1 MALIFEDSE
10 KVTKKQIYI
19 PQNAKKIFKAMG
31 KIYKPYIDKNLDG
44 SKIMKSLSSET
55 QYNKKGDTSNKNGQ
69 NKHDSVSVEDAKV
82 RLHRQEKLNPN
93 SVEYQLYGGQ
103 LAHDILKKGIEGARG
118 VKTVD
123 AVKPPKPTVSKPNV
137 SKDLKKDR
145 SKMKL
150 SNPKIKLES
159 RKINESSYEES
170 TFYKYLEEYD
180 EGYVLNKFA
189 ENPHGKQDWGVL
201 INPSMYEK
209 ALQEFT
215 RYGHFQRFPTK
226 YIYQWIGI
234 IMRNTA
240 ILIANTNLAGHS
252 NSFSYDTFLDFIET
266 YYNDRNV
273 FLDDNNDV
281 WLEISGKEILLF
293 MSKNKVKFPIN
304 EENGIHKNGQY
315 DLFMN
320 QDQVDAYDKK
330 KEELDAIETERKKNA
345 LLKKRIQTAINNINQ
360 NNRRYR
366 IEKKDDNYYL
376 VGEIFDVLDD
386 IGLYEWMVMP
396 DGSDAWSDYG
406 LEPLME
412 IINEYNSDLSPE
424 KVIVIVN
431 KALDVYHQR
440 GDMASIFVEGG
451 TKALSKISECKGNKE
466 RKIYIREN
474 QLLKLNA
481 VTERTDLPRKTRNE
495 GKKRANK

>member
-19 PQNAKKIFKAMG
+19 PQNAKKVFKAMG

-44 SKIMKSLSSET
+44 SKIMKSLSSDT

-69 NKHDSVSVEDAKV
+69 KKHDSVSVEDAKV

-93 SVEYQLYGGQ
+93 SVEYQLYGGK
-103 LAHDILKKGIEGARG
+103 LAHDILKKGIERARG

-137 SKDLKKDR
+137 SKDLKKGR
-145 SKMKL
+145 NKMKL

-170 TFYKYLEEYD
+170 PFYEYLEEYN
-180 EGYVLNKFA
+180 ESYVLNRFA
-189 ENPHGKQDWGVL
+189 ETPHGKQDWGVL

-226 YIYQWIGI
+226 YIYQWMGI
-234 IMRNTA
+234 IMKNTA
-240 ILIANTNLAGHS
+240 ILIANTNLAGHAS
-252 NSFSYDTFLDFIET
+252 GFNYEAVFDFIES
-266 YYNDRNV
+266 YYGDRDA
-273 FLDDNNDV
+273 FLDGDEKIWV
-281 WLEISGKEILLF
+281 EISENEI
-293 MSKNKVKFPIN
+293 MSFISDDEVKFPIK
-304 EENGIHKNGQY
+304 EENGIHKDGQ
-315 DLFMN
+315 
-320 QDQVDAYDKK
+320 
-330 KEELDAIETERKKNA
+330 
-345 LLKKRIQTAINNINQ
+345 IQTAINDINQ
-360 NNRRYR
+360 DNYQYR
-366 IEKKDDNYYL
+366 IESKDGRYYL
-376 VGEIFDVLDD
+376 VSSMFDFLND
-386 IGLYEWMVMP
+386 IGLYDWMVMP
-396 DGSDAWSDYG
+396 DGSEAWSDFG

-451 TKALSKISECKGNKE
+451 TEALSQISECKENKA

-474 QLLKLNA
+474 QLLKLNG
-481 VTERTDLPRKTRNE
+481 VD
-495 GKKRANK
+495 

>member
-31 KIYKPYIDKNLDG
+31 KIYKPYVDKNLDG

-69 NKHDSVSVEDAKV
+69 KKHDSVSVEDAKV

-137 SKDLKKDR
+137 SKDLKKER
-145 SKMKL
+145 NKMKV

-159 RKINESSYEES
+159 KKINESYYEES
-170 TFYKYLEEYD
+170 PFYKYLEEYD
-180 EGYVLNKFA
+180 EGYVLNKFS
-189 ENPHGKQDWGVL
+189 ENQHGKQDWGVL
-201 INPSMYEK
+201 INPSMYE
-209 ALQEFT
+209 
-215 RYGHFQRFPTK
+215 
-226 YIYQWIGI
+226 
-234 IMRNTA
+234 
-240 ILIANTNLAGHS
+240 
-252 NSFSYDTFLDFIET
+252 
-266 YYNDRNV
+266 
-273 FLDDNNDV
+273 
-281 WLEISGKEILLF
+281 
-293 MSKNKVKFPIN
+293 
-304 EENGIHKNGQY
+304 
-315 DLFMN
+315 
-320 QDQVDAYDKK
+320 
-330 KEELDAIETERKKNA
+330 
-345 LLKKRIQTAINNINQ
+345 
-360 NNRRYR
+360 
-366 IEKKDDNYYL
+366 
-376 VGEIFDVLDD
+376 
-386 IGLYEWMVMP
+386 
-396 DGSDAWSDYG
+396 
-406 LEPLME
+406 
-412 IINEYNSDLSPE
+412 
-424 KVIVIVN
+424 

-451 TKALSKISECKGNKE
+451 TKALNKISECKENKA

-481 VTERTDLPRKTRNE
+481 VNKRTNLPRKTRNE

>member
-19 PQNAKKIFKAMG
+19 PQNAKKVFKAMG

-44 SKIMKSLSSET
+44 SKIMKSLSSDT
-55 QYNKKGDTSNKNGQ
+55 QYNKKGDTSKKNGKK
-69 NKHDSVSVEDAKV
+69 KHDSVSVEDAKV

-123 AVKPPKPTVSKPNV
+123 AVKPPKPTISKPNV

-170 TFYKYLEEYD
+170 PFYEYLEEYD
-180 EGYVLNKFA
+180 ESYVLNRFA

-215 RYGHFQRFPTK
+215 RYGYFQRFPTK
-226 YIYQWIGI
+226 YVYQWMGI
-234 IMRNTA
+234 IMKNTA
-240 ILIANTNLAGHS
+240 ILIANTSLAGHA
-252 NSFSYDTFLDFIET
+252 NGFNYETVFDFIET
-266 YYNDRNV
+266 YYDDRDAFLEENDKIWV
-273 FLDDNNDV
+273 
-281 WLEISGKEILLF
+281 EISEKEILSF
-293 MSKNKVKFPIN
+293 ISNDEVKFPIN
-304 EENGIHKNGQY
+304 EENGIHKDGQY

-320 QDQVDAYDKK
+320 QAQVDAYDKK
-330 KEELDAIETERKKNA
+330 KEELKSARLKAKRDASYKK
-345 LLKKRIQTAINNINQ
+345 KVQTAINNINQ
-360 NNRRYR
+360 DNHTYN
-366 IEKKDDNYYL
+366 IESKNGKYYI
-376 VGEIFDVLDD
+376 VSDMFDFLND

-412 IINEYNSDLSPE
+412 IIKEYNSDLSPE
-424 KVIVIVN
+424 EVIVIVN

-440 GDMASIFVEGG
+440 CDMASIFVEGG
-451 TKALSKISECKGNKE
+451 TRALSKISECKENKA

-474 QLLKLNA
+474 QLLRLNGI
-481 VTERTDLPRKTRNE
+481 N
-495 GKKRANK
+495 

>member
-19 PQNAKKIFKAMG
+19 PQNAKKVFKAMG

-44 SKIMKSLSSET
+44 SKIMKSLSSDT
-55 QYNKKGDTSNKNGQ
+55 QYNKKGDTSKKNGKK
-69 NKHDSVSVEDAKV
+69 KHDSVSVEDAKV

-123 AVKPPKPTVSKPNV
+123 AVKPPKPTISKPNV

-170 TFYKYLEEYD
+170 PFYEYLEEYD
-180 EGYVLNKFA
+180 ESYVLNRFA

-215 RYGHFQRFPTK
+215 RYGYFQRFPTK
-226 YIYQWIGI
+226 YVYQWMGI
-234 IMRNTA
+234 IMKNTA
-240 ILIANTNLAGHS
+240 ILIANTSLAGHA
-252 NSFSYDTFLDFIET
+252 NGFNYETVFDFIET
-266 YYNDRNV
+266 YYDDRDAFLEENDKIWV
-273 FLDDNNDV
+273 
-281 WLEISGKEILLF
+281 EISEKEILSF
-293 MSKNKVKFPIN
+293 ISNDEVKFPIN
-304 EENGIHKNGQY
+304 EENGIHKDGQY

-320 QDQVDAYDKK
+320 QAQVDAYDKK
-330 KEELDAIETERKKNA
+330 KEELKSARLKAKRDASYKK
-345 LLKKRIQTAINNINQ
+345 KVQTAINNINQ
-360 NNRRYR
+360 DNHTYN
-366 IEKKDDNYYL
+366 IESKNGKYYI
-376 VGEIFDVLDD
+376 VSDMFDFLND

-412 IINEYNSDLSPE
+412 IIKEYNSDLSPE
-424 KVIVIVN
+424 EVIVIVN

-451 TKALSKISECKGNKE
+451 TRALSKISECKENKA

-474 QLLKLNA
+474 QLLRLNGI
-481 VTERTDLPRKTRNE
+481 N
-495 GKKRANK
+495 

>member
-31 KIYKPYIDKNLDG
+31 KIYKPYVDKNLDG

-55 QYNKKGDTSNKNGQ
+55 QYNKKGDTSNKNGKK
-69 NKHDSVSVEDAKV
+69 KHDSVSVEDAKV

-123 AVKPPKPTVSKPNV
+123 AVKPPKPTVSKTNV
-137 SKDLKKDR
+137 SKDLKKER
-145 SKMKL
+145 NKMKV

-159 RKINESSYEES
+159 KKINESSYEES
-170 TFYKYLEEYD
+170 PFYKYLEEYD
-180 EGYVLNKFA
+180 ESYVLNKFA

-215 RYGHFQRFPTK
+215 QYGCFQRFPTK
-226 YIYQWIGI
+226 YIYQWMGI

-293 MSKNKVKFPIN
+293 MSKNRVKFPIN
-304 EENGIHKNGQY
+304 EENGIHKDGQY

-320 QDQVDAYDKK
+320 QDQVDSYDKK
-330 KEELDAIETERKKNA
+330 KEELKQARLKTKRTASYNKK
-345 LLKKRIQTAINNINQ
+345 IQTAINDINQ
-360 NNRRYR
+360 DDCQYR
-366 IEKKDDNYYL
+366 IESKDGRYYL
-376 VGEIFDVLDD
+376 VSSMFDFLND
-386 IGLYEWMVMP
+386 IGLYDWMVMP
-396 DGSDAWSDYG
+396 DGSEAWSDFG

-412 IINEYNSDLSPE
+412 IIKEYNSDLSPE

-440 GDMASIFVEGG
+440 GDMSSIFVEGG
-451 TKALSKISECKGNKE
+451 TKALSKISECKENKA

>member
-19 PQNAKKIFKAMG
+19 PQNAKKVFKAMG
-31 KIYKPYIDKNLDG
+31 MIYKPYIDKNLDG
-44 SKIMKSLSSET
+44 SKIMKSLSSDT
-55 QYNKKGDTSNKNGQ
+55 QYNKKGDTSKKNGQ
-69 NKHDSVSVEDAKV
+69 KKHDSISVEDAKV

-137 SKDLKKDR
+137 SKDLKKGR
-145 SKMKL
+145 SKIKL

-170 TFYKYLEEYD
+170 PFYEYLEEYD
-180 EGYVLNKFA
+180 ESYVLNRFA

-215 RYGHFQRFPTK
+215 RYGYFQRFPTK
-226 YIYQWIGI
+226 YIYQWMGI
-234 IMRNTA
+234 IMKNTA
-240 ILIANTNLAGHS
+240 ILIANTSLAGHA
-252 NSFSYDTFLDFIET
+252 NGFNYETVFDFIET
-266 YYNDRNV
+266 YYDDRDA
-273 FLDDNNDV
+273 FLEENEKIWV
-281 WLEISGKEILLF
+281 EISENEI
-293 MSKNKVKFPIN
+293 MSFISDDEVKFPIN
-304 EENGIHKNGQY
+304 EENGIHKDGQY

-320 QDQVDAYDKK
+320 QAQVDAYDKK
-330 KEELDAIETERKKNA
+330 REEHKSARLKAKRDASYKK
-345 LLKKRIQTAINNINQ
+345 KIQTAINNINQ
-360 NNRRYR
+360 DNHTYN
-366 IEKKDDNYYL
+366 IESKDGKYYI
-376 VGEIFDVLDD
+376 VSDMFDFLND
-386 IGLYEWMVMP
+386 IGLYDWMVMP
-396 DGSDAWSDYG
+396 DGSDAWSDFG

-412 IINEYNSDLSPE
+412 IIKEYNSDLSPE

-451 TKALSKISECKGNKE
+451 TKALSKISECKENKA

-474 QLLKLNA
+474 QLLRLNGI
-481 VTERTDLPRKTRNE
+481 N
-495 GKKRANK
+495 

>member
-19 PQNAKKIFKAMG
+19 PQNAKKVFKAMG

-44 SKIMKSLSSET
+44 SKIMKSLSSDT
-55 QYNKKGDTSNKNGQ
+55 QYNKKGDTSKKNGKK
-69 NKHDSVSVEDAKV
+69 KHDSVSVEDAKV

-123 AVKPPKPTVSKPNV
+123 AVKPPKPTISKPNV

-170 TFYKYLEEYD
+170 PFYEYLEEYD
-180 EGYVLNKFA
+180 ESYVLNRFA

-215 RYGHFQRFPTK
+215 RYGYFQRFPTK
-226 YIYQWIGI
+226 YVYQWMGI
-234 IMRNTA
+234 IMKNTA
-240 ILIANTNLAGHS
+240 ILIANTSLAGHA
-252 NSFSYDTFLDFIET
+252 NGFNYETVFDFIET
-266 YYNDRNV
+266 YYDDRDAFLEENDKIWV
-273 FLDDNNDV
+273 
-281 WLEISGKEILLF
+281 EISEKEILSF
-293 MSKNKVKFPIN
+293 ISNDEVKFPIN
-304 EENGIHKNGQY
+304 EENGIHKDGQY

-320 QDQVDAYDKK
+320 QAQVDAYDKK
-330 KEELDAIETERKKNA
+330 KEELKSSRLKAKRDASYKK
-345 LLKKRIQTAINNINQ
+345 KIQTAINNINQ
-360 NNRRYR
+360 DNHTYN
-366 IEKKDDNYYL
+366 IESKDGKYYI
-376 VGEIFDVLDD
+376 VSDMFDFLND
-386 IGLYEWMVMP
+386 IGLYDWMVMP
-396 DGSDAWSDYG
+396 DGSDAWSDFG

-412 IINEYNSDLSPE
+412 IIKEYNSDLSPE
-424 KVIVIVN
+424 EVIVIVN

-451 TKALSKISECKGNKE
+451 TKALSKISECKENKA

-474 QLLKLNA
+474 QLLRLNGI
-481 VTERTDLPRKTRNE
+481 N
-495 GKKRANK
+495 

>member
-19 PQNAKKIFKAMG
+19 PQNAKKVFKAMG

-44 SKIMKSLSSET
+44 SKIMKSLSSDT
-55 QYNKKGDTSNKNGQ
+55 QYNKKGDTSKKNGQ
-69 NKHDSVSVEDAKV
+69 KKHDSVSVEDAKV

-123 AVKPPKPTVSKPNV
+123 AVKPPKPTISKPNV

-170 TFYKYLEEYD
+170 PFYEYLEEYD
-180 EGYVLNKFA
+180 ESYVLNRFA

-215 RYGHFQRFPTK
+215 RYGYFQRFPTK
-226 YIYQWIGI
+226 YVYQWMGI
-234 IMRNTA
+234 IMKNTA
-240 ILIANTNLAGHS
+240 ILIANTSLAGHA
-252 NSFSYDTFLDFIET
+252 NGFNYETVFDFIET
-266 YYNDRNV
+266 YYDDRDAFLEENDKIWV
-273 FLDDNNDV
+273 
-281 WLEISGKEILLF
+281 EISEKEILSF
-293 MSKNKVKFPIN
+293 ISNDEVKFPIN
-304 EENGIHKNGQY
+304 EENGIHKDGQY

-320 QDQVDAYDKK
+320 QAQVDAYDKK
-330 KEELDAIETERKKNA
+330 REELKSSRLKAKRDASYKK
-345 LLKKRIQTAINNINQ
+345 KIQTAINNINQ
-360 NNRRYR
+360 DNHTYN
-366 IEKKDDNYYL
+366 IESKDGKYYI
-376 VGEIFDVLDD
+376 VSDMFDFLND
-386 IGLYEWMVMP
+386 IGLYDWMVMP
-396 DGSDAWSDYG
+396 DGSDAWSDFG

-412 IINEYNSDLSPE
+412 IIKEYNSDLSPE

-451 TKALSKISECKGNKE
+451 TKALSKISECKENKA

-474 QLLKLNA
+474 QLLRLNGI
-481 VTERTDLPRKTRNE
+481 N
-495 GKKRANK
+495 

>member
-19 PQNAKKIFKAMG
+19 PQNAKKVFKAMG

-44 SKIMKSLSSET
+44 SKIMKSLSSDT
-55 QYNKKGDTSNKNGQ
+55 QYNKKGDTSKKNGKK
-69 NKHDSVSVEDAKV
+69 KHDSVSVEDAKV

-123 AVKPPKPTVSKPNV
+123 AVKPPKPTISKPNV

-170 TFYKYLEEYD
+170 PFYEYLEEYD
-180 EGYVLNKFA
+180 ESYVLNRFA

-215 RYGHFQRFPTK
+215 RYGYFQRFPTK
-226 YIYQWIGI
+226 YVYQWMGI
-234 IMRNTA
+234 IMKNTA
-240 ILIANTNLAGHS
+240 ILIANTSLAGHA
-252 NSFSYDTFLDFIET
+252 NGFNYETVFDFIET
-266 YYNDRNV
+266 YYDDRDAFLEENDKIWV
-273 FLDDNNDV
+273 
-281 WLEISGKEILLF
+281 EISEKEILSF
-293 MSKNKVKFPIN
+293 ISNDEVKFPIN
-304 EENGIHKNGQY
+304 EENGIHKDGQY

-320 QDQVDAYDKK
+320 QAQVDAYDKK
-330 KEELDAIETERKKNA
+330 KEELKSARLKAKRDASYKK
-345 LLKKRIQTAINNINQ
+345 KVQTAINNINQ
-360 NNRRYR
+360 DNHTYN
-366 IEKKDDNYYL
+366 IESKNGKYYI
-376 VGEIFDVLDD
+376 VSDMFDFLND

-412 IINEYNSDLSPE
+412 IIKEYNSDLSPE
-424 KVIVIVN
+424 EVIVIVN

-440 GDMASIFVEGG
+440 GDMASIFGEGG
-451 TKALSKISECKGNKE
+451 TRALSKISECKENKA

-474 QLLKLNA
+474 QLLRLNGI
-481 VTERTDLPRKTRNE
+481 N
-495 GKKRANK
+495 

>member
-19 PQNAKKIFKAMG
+19 PQNAKKVFKAMG

-44 SKIMKSLSSET
+44 SKIMKSLSSDT
-55 QYNKKGDTSNKNGQ
+55 QYNKKGDTSKKNGQ
-69 NKHDSVSVEDAKV
+69 KKHDSVSVEDAKV

-137 SKDLKKDR
+137 SKDLKKGR
-145 SKMKL
+145 SKIKL

-159 RKINESSYEES
+159 RKINESSYEEFP
-170 TFYKYLEEYD
+170 FYEYLEEYD
-180 EGYVLNKFA
+180 ESYVLNRFA
-189 ENPHGKQDWGVL
+189 ENPHGKQDWGIL

-215 RYGHFQRFPTK
+215 RYGYFQRFPTK
-226 YIYQWIGI
+226 YIYQWMGI
-234 IMRNTA
+234 IMKNTA
-240 ILIANTNLAGHS
+240 ILIANTSLAGHADGF
-252 NSFSYDTFLDFIET
+252 NYETVFDFVET
-266 YYNDRNV
+266 YYDDRDA
-273 FLDDNNDV
+273 FLEENEKIWV
-281 WLEISGKEILLF
+281 EISENEI
-293 MSKNKVKFPIN
+293 MSFISDDEVKFPIN
-304 EENGIHKNGQY
+304 EENGIHKDGQY

-320 QDQVDAYDKK
+320 QAQVYAYDKK
-330 KEELDAIETERKKNA
+330 RDASYKK
-345 LLKKRIQTAINNINQ
+345 KIQTAINNINQ
-360 NNRRYR
+360 DNHTYN
-366 IEKKDDNYYL
+366 IESKDGKYYI
-376 VGEIFDVLDD
+376 VSDVFDFLND
-386 IGLYEWMVMP
+386 IGLYDWMVMP
-396 DGSDAWSDYG
+396 DGSDAWSDFG

-451 TKALSKISECKGNKE
+451 TKALSKISECKENKA

-474 QLLKLNA
+474 QLLRLNGI
-481 VTERTDLPRKTRNE
+481 N
-495 GKKRANK
+495 

>member
-19 PQNAKKIFKAMG
+19 PQNAKKVFKAMG

-44 SKIMKSLSSET
+44 SKIMKSLSSDT
-55 QYNKKGDTSNKNGQ
+55 QYNKKGDTSKKNGQ
-69 NKHDSVSVEDAKV
+69 KKHDSVSVEDAKV

-123 AVKPPKPTVSKPNV
+123 AVKPPKPTISKPNV

-170 TFYKYLEEYD
+170 PFYEYLEEYD
-180 EGYVLNKFA
+180 ESYVLNRFA

-215 RYGHFQRFPTK
+215 RYGYFQRFPTK
-226 YIYQWIGI
+226 YVYQWMGI
-234 IMRNTA
+234 IMKNTA
-240 ILIANTNLAGHS
+240 ILIANTSLAGHA
-252 NSFSYDTFLDFIET
+252 NGFNYETVFDFIET
-266 YYNDRNV
+266 YYDDRDAFLEENDKIWV
-273 FLDDNNDV
+273 
-281 WLEISGKEILLF
+281 EISEKEILSF
-293 MSKNKVKFPIN
+293 ISNDEVKFPIN
-304 EENGIHKNGQY
+304 EENGIHKDGQY

-320 QDQVDAYDKK
+320 QAQVDAYDKK
-330 KEELDAIETERKKNA
+330 REELKSSRLKAKRDASYKK
-345 LLKKRIQTAINNINQ
+345 KIQTAINNINQ
-360 NNRRYR
+360 DNHTYN
-366 IEKKDDNYYL
+366 IESKDGKYYI
-376 VGEIFDVLDD
+376 VSDMFDFLND
-386 IGLYEWMVMP
+386 IGLYDWMVMP
-396 DGSDAWSDYG
+396 DGSDAWSDFG

-412 IINEYNSDLSPE
+412 IIKEYNSDLSPDE
-424 KVIVIVN
+424 VIVIVN

-451 TKALSKISECKGNKE
+451 TKALSKISECKENKA

-474 QLLKLNA
+474 QLLRLNGI
-481 VTERTDLPRKTRNE
+481 N
-495 GKKRANK
+495 

>member
-19 PQNAKKIFKAMG
+19 PQNAKKVFKAMG
-31 KIYKPYIDKNLDG
+31 MIYKPYIDKNLDG
-44 SKIMKSLSSET
+44 SKIMKSLSSDT
-55 QYNKKGDTSNKNGQ
+55 QYNKKGDTSKKNGQ
-69 NKHDSVSVEDAKV
+69 KKHDSVSVEDAKV

-137 SKDLKKDR
+137 SKDLKKGR
-145 SKMKL
+145 SKIKL

-170 TFYKYLEEYD
+170 PFYEYLEEYD
-180 EGYVLNKFA
+180 ESYVLNRFA

-215 RYGHFQRFPTK
+215 RYGYFQRFPTK
-226 YIYQWIGI
+226 YIYQWMGI
-234 IMRNTA
+234 IMKNTA
-240 ILIANTNLAGHS
+240 ILIANTSLAGHA
-252 NSFSYDTFLDFIET
+252 NGFNYETVFDFIET
-266 YYNDRNV
+266 YYDDRDA
-273 FLDDNNDV
+273 FLEENEKIWV
-281 WLEISGKEILLF
+281 EISENEI
-293 MSKNKVKFPIN
+293 MSFISDDEVKFPIN
-304 EENGIHKNGQY
+304 EGNGIHKDGQY

-320 QDQVDAYDKK
+320 QAQVDAYDKK
-330 KEELDAIETERKKNA
+330 REELKSARLKAKRDASYKK
-345 LLKKRIQTAINNINQ
+345 KIQTAINNINQ
-360 NNRRYR
+360 DNHTYN
-366 IEKKDDNYYL
+366 IESKDGKYYI
-376 VGEIFDVLDD
+376 VSDMFDFLND
-386 IGLYEWMVMP
+386 IGLYDWMVMP
-396 DGSDAWSDYG
+396 DGSDAWSDFG

-412 IINEYNSDLSPE
+412 IIKEYNSDLSPE

-451 TKALSKISECKGNKE
+451 TKALSKISECKGNKA

-474 QLLKLNA
+474 QLLRLNGI
-481 VTERTDLPRKTRNE
+481 N
-495 GKKRANK
+495 

>member
-19 PQNAKKIFKAMG
+19 PQNAKKVFKAMG

-44 SKIMKSLSSET
+44 SKIMKSLSSDT
-55 QYNKKGDTSNKNGQ
+55 QYNKKGDTSNRNGQ
-69 NKHDSVSVEDAKV
+69 KKHDSVSVEDAKV

-93 SVEYQLYGGQ
+93 SVEYQLYGGK
-103 LAHDILKKGIEGARG
+103 LAHDILKKGIERARG

-145 SKMKL
+145 NKMKL

-170 TFYKYLEEYD
+170 PFYEYLEEYN
-180 EGYVLNKFA
+180 ESYVLNRFA

-226 YIYQWIGI
+226 YIYQWMGI
-234 IMRNTA
+234 IMKNTA
-240 ILIANTNLAGHS
+240 ILIANTNLAGHAS
-252 NSFSYDTFLDFIET
+252 GFNYEAVFDFIES
-266 YYNDRNV
+266 YYGDRDA
-273 FLDDNNDV
+273 FLDGDEKIWV
-281 WLEISGKEILLF
+281 EISENEI
-293 MSKNKVKFPIN
+293 MSFISDDEVKFPIK
-304 EENGIHKNGQY
+304 EENGIHKDGQ
-315 DLFMN
+315 
-320 QDQVDAYDKK
+320 
-330 KEELDAIETERKKNA
+330 
-345 LLKKRIQTAINNINQ
+345 IQTAINDINQ
-360 NNRRYR
+360 DNYQYR
-366 IEKKDDNYYL
+366 IESKDGRYYL
-376 VGEIFDVLDD
+376 VSSMFDFLND
-386 IGLYEWMVMP
+386 IGLYDWMVMP
-396 DGSDAWSDYG
+396 DGSDAWSDFG

-451 TKALSKISECKGNKE
+451 TEALSQISECKENKA

-474 QLLKLNA
+474 QLLKLNGI
-481 VTERTDLPRKTRNE
+481 D
-495 GKKRANK
+495 

>member
-19 PQNAKKIFKAMG
+19 PQNAKKVFKAMG

-44 SKIMKSLSSET
+44 SKIMKSLSSDT
-55 QYNKKGDTSNKNGQ
+55 QYNKKGDTSKKNGQ
-69 NKHDSVSVEDAKV
+69 KKHDSVSVEDAKV

-137 SKDLKKDR
+137 SKDLKKGR
-145 SKMKL
+145 SKIKL

-170 TFYKYLEEYD
+170 PFYEYLEEYD
-180 EGYVLNKFA
+180 ESYVLNRFA

-215 RYGHFQRFPTK
+215 RYGYFQRFPTK
-226 YIYQWIGI
+226 YIYQWMGI
-234 IMRNTA
+234 IMKNTA
-240 ILIANTNLAGHS
+240 ILIANTSLAGHA
-252 NSFSYDTFLDFIET
+252 NGFNYETVFDFIET
-266 YYNDRNV
+266 YYDDRDA
-273 FLDDNNDV
+273 FLEENEKIWV
-281 WLEISGKEILLF
+281 EISENEI
-293 MSKNKVKFPIN
+293 MSFISDDEVKFPIN
-304 EENGIHKNGQY
+304 EEDGIHKDGQY

-320 QDQVDAYDKK
+320 QAQVDAYDKK
-330 KEELDAIETERKKNA
+330 REELKSARLKAKRDASYKK
-345 LLKKRIQTAINNINQ
+345 KIQTAINNINQ
-360 NNRRYR
+360 DNHTYN
-366 IEKKDDNYYL
+366 IESKDGKYYI
-376 VGEIFDVLDD
+376 VSDMFDFLND
-386 IGLYEWMVMP
+386 IGLYDWMVMP
-396 DGSDAWSDYG
+396 DGSDAWSDFG

-412 IINEYNSDLSPE
+412 IIKEYNSDLSPE

-451 TKALSKISECKGNKE
+451 TKALSRISECKENKA

-474 QLLKLNA
+474 QLLRLNG
-481 VTERTDLPRKTRNE
+481 VN
-495 GKKRANK
+495 

>member
-19 PQNAKKIFKAMG
+19 PQNAKKVFKAMG
-31 KIYKPYIDKNLDG
+31 MIYKPYIDKNLDG
-44 SKIMKSLSSET
+44 SKIMKSLSSDT
-55 QYNKKGDTSNKNGQ
+55 QYNKKGDTSKKNGQ
-69 NKHDSVSVEDAKV
+69 KKHDSVSVEDAKV

-137 SKDLKKDR
+137 SKDLKKGR
-145 SKMKL
+145 SKIKL

-170 TFYKYLEEYD
+170 PFYEYLEEYD
-180 EGYVLNKFA
+180 ESYVLNRFA

-215 RYGHFQRFPTK
+215 RYGYFQRFPTK
-226 YIYQWIGI
+226 YIYQWMGI
-234 IMRNTA
+234 IMKNTA
-240 ILIANTNLAGHS
+240 ILIANTSLAGHA
-252 NSFSYDTFLDFIET
+252 NGFNYETVFDFIET
-266 YYNDRNV
+266 YYDDRDA
-273 FLDDNNDV
+273 FLEENEKIWV
-281 WLEISGKEILLF
+281 EISENEI
-293 MSKNKVKFPIN
+293 MSFISDDEVKFPIN
-304 EENGIHKNGQY
+304 EENGIHKDGQY

-320 QDQVDAYDKK
+320 QAQVDAYDNKREELKSAKLKAKRDASYKK
-330 KEELDAIETERKKNA
+330 K
-345 LLKKRIQTAINNINQ
+345 IQTAINNINQ
-360 NNRRYR
+360 DNHTYN
-366 IEKKDDNYYL
+366 IESKDGKYYI
-376 VGEIFDVLDD
+376 VSDMFDFLND

-412 IINEYNSDLSPE
+412 IIKEYNSDLSPE
-424 KVIVIVN
+424 EVIVIVN

-451 TKALSKISECKGNKE
+451 TRALSKISECKENKA

-474 QLLKLNA
+474 QLLRLNGI
-481 VTERTDLPRKTRNE
+481 N
-495 GKKRANK
+495 

>member
-19 PQNAKKIFKAMG
+19 PQNAKKVFKAMG
-31 KIYKPYIDKNLDG
+31 MIYKPYIDKNLDG
-44 SKIMKSLSSET
+44 SKIMKSLSSDT
-55 QYNKKGDTSNKNGQ
+55 QYNKKGDTSKKNGQ
-69 NKHDSVSVEDAKV
+69 KKHDSVSVEDAKV

-137 SKDLKKDR
+137 SKDLKKGR
-145 SKMKL
+145 SKIKL

-170 TFYKYLEEYD
+170 PFYEYLEEYD
-180 EGYVLNKFA
+180 ESYVLNRFA

-215 RYGHFQRFPTK
+215 RYGYFQRFPTK
-226 YIYQWIGI
+226 YIYQWMGI
-234 IMRNTA
+234 IMKNTA
-240 ILIANTNLAGHS
+240 ILIANTSLAGHA
-252 NSFSYDTFLDFIET
+252 NGFNYETVFDFIET
-266 YYNDRNV
+266 YYDDRDA
-273 FLDDNNDV
+273 FLEENEKIWV
-281 WLEISGKEILLF
+281 EISENEI
-293 MSKNKVKFPIN
+293 MSFISDDEVKFPIN
-304 EENGIHKNGQY
+304 EENGIHKDGQY

-320 QDQVDAYDKK
+320 QAQVDAYDKK
-330 KEELDAIETERKKNA
+330 REELKSARLKAKRDASYKK
-345 LLKKRIQTAINNINQ
+345 KIQTAINNINQ
-360 NNRRYR
+360 DNHTYN
-366 IEKKDDNYYL
+366 IESKDGKYYI
-376 VGEIFDVLDD
+376 VSDMFDFLND
-386 IGLYEWMVMP
+386 IGLYDWMVMP
-396 DGSDAWSDYG
+396 DGSDAWSDFG

-412 IINEYNSDLSPE
+412 IIKEYNSDLSPE

-451 TKALSKISECKGNKE
+451 TKALSKISECKGNKA

-474 QLLKLNA
+474 QLLRLNGI
-481 VTERTDLPRKTRNE
+481 N
-495 GKKRANK
+495 

>member
-19 PQNAKKIFKAMG
+19 PQNAKKVFKAMG

-44 SKIMKSLSSET
+44 SKIMKSLSSDT

-69 NKHDSVSVEDAKV
+69 KKHDSVSVEDAKV

-93 SVEYQLYGGQ
+93 SVEYQLYGGK
-103 LAHDILKKGIEGARG
+103 LAHDILKKGIERARG

-145 SKMKL
+145 NKMKL

-159 RKINESSYEES
+159 RKINESFYEES
-170 TFYKYLEEYD
+170 PFYEYLEEYN
-180 EGYVLNKFA
+180 ESYVLDRFA

-226 YIYQWIGI
+226 YIYQWMGI
-234 IMRNTA
+234 IMKNTA
-240 ILIANTNLAGHS
+240 ILMANTNLAGHA
-252 NSFSYDTFLDFIET
+252 NGFNYEAVFDFIES
-266 YYNDRNV
+266 YYGDRDA
-273 FLDDNNDV
+273 FLDGDEKIWV
-281 WLEISGKEILLF
+281 EISENEI
-293 MSKNKVKFPIN
+293 MSFISDDEVKFPIN
-304 EENGIHKNGQY
+304 EENGIHKDGQY

-320 QDQVDAYDKK
+320 QAQADAYDKK
-330 KEELDAIETERKKNA
+330 KEELKQARLKTKRTASYKK
-345 LLKKRIQTAINNINQ
+345 KIQTAINNINQ
-360 NNRRYR
+360 DNYHYR
-366 IEKKDDNYYL
+366 IESKDGRYYL
-376 VGEIFDVLDD
+376 VSSMFDFLND
-386 IGLYEWMVMP
+386 IGLYDWMVMP
-396 DGSDAWSDYG
+396 DGSDAWSDFG

-451 TKALSKISECKGNKE
+451 TKALSQISECKGNKA

-474 QLLKLNA
+474 QLLKLNGI
-481 VTERTDLPRKTRNE
+481 D
-495 GKKRANK
+495 

>member
-19 PQNAKKIFKAMG
+19 PQNAKKVFKAMG

-44 SKIMKSLSSET
+44 SKIMKSLSSDT
-55 QYNKKGDTSNKNGQ
+55 QYNKKGDTSKKNGQ
-69 NKHDSVSVEDAKV
+69 KKHDSVSVEDAKV

-123 AVKPPKPTVSKPNV
+123 AVKPPKPTISKPNV

-170 TFYKYLEEYD
+170 PFYEYLEEYD
-180 EGYVLNKFA
+180 ESYVLNRFA

-215 RYGHFQRFPTK
+215 RYGYFQRFPTK
-226 YIYQWIGI
+226 YVYQWMGI
-234 IMRNTA
+234 IMKNTA
-240 ILIANTNLAGHS
+240 ILIANTSLAGHA
-252 NSFSYDTFLDFIET
+252 NGFNYETVFDFIET
-266 YYNDRNV
+266 YYDDRDA
-273 FLDDNNDV
+273 FLEENEKIWV
-281 WLEISGKEILLF
+281 EISENEI
-293 MSKNKVKFPIN
+293 MSFISDDEVKFPIN
-304 EENGIHKNGQY
+304 EENGIHKDGQY

-320 QDQVDAYDKK
+320 QAQVDAYDKK
-330 KEELDAIETERKKNA
+330 REELKSARLKAKRDASYKK
-345 LLKKRIQTAINNINQ
+345 KIQTAINNINQ
-360 NNRRYR
+360 DNHTYN
-366 IEKKDDNYYL
+366 IESKDGKYYI
-376 VGEIFDVLDD
+376 VSDMFDFLND
-386 IGLYEWMVMP
+386 IGLYDWMVMP
-396 DGSDAWSDYG
+396 DGSDAWSDFG

-412 IINEYNSDLSPE
+412 IIKEYNSDLSPE

-451 TKALSKISECKGNKE
+451 TKALSKISECKENKA

-474 QLLKLNA
+474 QLLRLNGI
-481 VTERTDLPRKTRNE
+481 N
-495 GKKRANK
+495 

>member
-19 PQNAKKIFKAMG
+19 PQNAKKVFKAMG

-44 SKIMKSLSSET
+44 SKIMKSLSSDT

-69 NKHDSVSVEDAKV
+69 KKHDSVSVEDAKV

-170 TFYKYLEEYD
+170 PFYEYLEEYD
-180 EGYVLNKFA
+180 ESYVLNTFA

-215 RYGHFQRFPTK
+215 RYGYFQRFPTK
-226 YIYQWIGI
+226 YIYQWMGI
-234 IMRNTA
+234 IMKNTA
-240 ILIANTNLAGHS
+240 ILIANTSLAGHA
-252 NSFSYDTFLDFIET
+252 NGFNYETVFDFIET
-266 YYNDRNV
+266 YYDDRDV
-273 FLDDNNDV
+273 FLEENDKIWV
-281 WLEISGKEILLF
+281 EISEKEILSF
-293 MSKNKVKFPIN
+293 ISNDEVKFPIN
-304 EENGIHKNGQY
+304 EENGIHKDGQY

-320 QDQVDAYDKK
+320 QAQVDAYDKK
-330 KEELDAIETERKKNA
+330 REELKSARLKAKRDASYKK
-345 LLKKRIQTAINNINQ
+345 KVQTAINNINQ
-360 NNRRYR
+360 DNDTYN
-366 IEKKDDNYYL
+366 IESKDGKYYI
-376 VGEIFDVLDD
+376 VSDMFDFLND

-396 DGSDAWSDYG
+396 DGSEAWSDYG

-451 TKALSKISECKGNKE
+451 TKALSKISECKENKA

>member
-19 PQNAKKIFKAMG
+19 PQNAKKVFKAMG

-44 SKIMKSLSSET
+44 SKIMKSLSSDT
-55 QYNKKGDTSNKNGQ
+55 QYNKKGDTSKKNGQ
-69 NKHDSVSVEDAKV
+69 KKHDSVSVEDAKV

-123 AVKPPKPTVSKPNV
+123 AVKPPKPTISKPNV

-170 TFYKYLEEYD
+170 PFYEYLEEYD
-180 EGYVLNKFA
+180 ESYVLNRFA

-215 RYGHFQRFPTK
+215 RYGYFQRFPTK
-226 YIYQWIGI
+226 YVYQWMGI
-234 IMRNTA
+234 IMKNTA
-240 ILIANTNLAGHS
+240 ILIANTSLAGHA
-252 NSFSYDTFLDFIET
+252 NGFNYETVFDFIET
-266 YYNDRNV
+266 YYDDRDA
-273 FLDDNNDV
+273 FLEENEKIWV
-281 WLEISGKEILLF
+281 EISENEI
-293 MSKNKVKFPIN
+293 MSFISDDEVKFPIN
-304 EENGIHKNGQY
+304 EENGIHKDGQY

-320 QDQVDAYDKK
+320 QAQVDAYDKK
-330 KEELDAIETERKKNA
+330 REELKSARLKAKRDASYKK
-345 LLKKRIQTAINNINQ
+345 KIQTAINNINQ
-360 NNRRYR
+360 DNHTYN
-366 IEKKDDNYYL
+366 IESKDGKYYI
-376 VGEIFDVLDD
+376 VSDMFDFLND
-386 IGLYEWMVMP
+386 IGLYDWMVMP
-396 DGSDAWSDYG
+396 DGSDAWSDFG

-412 IINEYNSDLSPE
+412 IIKEYNSDLSPE
-424 KVIVIVN
+424 EVIVIVN

-451 TKALSKISECKGNKE
+451 TKALSKISECKENKA

-474 QLLKLNA
+474 QLLRLNGI
-481 VTERTDLPRKTRNE
+481 N
-495 GKKRANK
+495 

>member
-19 PQNAKKIFKAMG
+19 PQNAKKVFKAMG

-44 SKIMKSLSSET
+44 SKIMKSLSSDT
-55 QYNKKGDTSNKNGQ
+55 QYNKKGDTSKKNGQ
-69 NKHDSVSVEDAKV
+69 KKHDSVSVEDAKV

-137 SKDLKKDR
+137 SKDLKKGR
-145 SKMKL
+145 SKIKL

-170 TFYKYLEEYD
+170 PFYEYLEEYD
-180 EGYVLNKFA
+180 ESYVLNRFA

-215 RYGHFQRFPTK
+215 RYGYFQRFPTK
-226 YIYQWIGI
+226 YIYQWMGI
-234 IMRNTA
+234 IMKNTA
-240 ILIANTNLAGHS
+240 ILIANTSLAGHA
-252 NSFSYDTFLDFIET
+252 NGFNYETVFDFIET
-266 YYNDRNV
+266 YYDDRDA
-273 FLDDNNDV
+273 FLEENEKIWV
-281 WLEISGKEILLF
+281 EISENEI
-293 MSKNKVKFPIN
+293 MSFISDDEVKFPIN
-304 EENGIHKNGQY
+304 EGNGIHKDGQY

-320 QDQVDAYDKK
+320 QAQVDAYDKK
-330 KEELDAIETERKKNA
+330 REELKSARLKAKRDASYKK
-345 LLKKRIQTAINNINQ
+345 KIQTAINNINQ
-360 NNRRYR
+360 DNHTYN
-366 IEKKDDNYYL
+366 IESKDGKYYI
-376 VGEIFDVLDD
+376 VSDMFDFLND
-386 IGLYEWMVMP
+386 IGLYDWMVMP
-396 DGSDAWSDYG
+396 DGSDAWSDFG

-412 IINEYNSDLSPE
+412 IIKEYNSDLSPE

-451 TKALSKISECKGNKE
+451 TKALSKISECKGNKA

-474 QLLKLNA
+474 QLLRLNGI
-481 VTERTDLPRKTRNE
+481 N
-495 GKKRANK
+495 

>member
-31 KIYKPYIDKNLDG
+31 KIYKPYVDKNLDG

-69 NKHDSVSVEDAKV
+69 KKHDSVSVEDAKV

-137 SKDLKKDR
+137 SKDLKKER
-145 SKMKL
+145 NKMKV

-159 RKINESSYEES
+159 KKINESYYEES
-170 TFYKYLEEYD
+170 PFYKYLEEYD
-180 EGYVLNKFA
+180 EGYVLNKFS

-226 YIYQWIGI
+226 YIYQWMGI

-293 MSKNKVKFPIN
+293 MSKNRVKFPIN
-304 EENGIHKNGQY
+304 EENGIHKDGQY

-330 KEELDAIETERKKNA
+330 KEELKQARLKTKRTASYKK
-345 LLKKRIQTAINNINQ
+345 KIQTAINDINQ
-360 NNRRYR
+360 DDCQYR
-366 IEKKDDNYYL
+366 IESKDGRYYL
-376 VGEIFDVLDD
+376 VSSMFDFLND
-386 IGLYEWMVMP
+386 IGLYDWMVMP
-396 DGSDAWSDYG
+396 DGSEAWSDFG

-412 IINEYNSDLSPE
+412 IIKEYNSDLSPE

-440 GDMASIFVEGG
+440 GDMSSIFVEGG
-451 TKALSKISECKGNKE
+451 TKALNKISECKENKA

>member
-19 PQNAKKIFKAMG
+19 PQNAKKVFKAMG

-44 SKIMKSLSSET
+44 SKIMKSLSSDT
-55 QYNKKGDTSNKNGQ
+55 QYNKKGDTSKKNGKK
-69 NKHDSVSVEDAKV
+69 KHDSVSVEDAKI

-123 AVKPPKPTVSKPNV
+123 AVKPPKPTISKPNV

-150 SNPKIKLES
+150 SNPKIKLEY

-170 TFYKYLEEYD
+170 PFYEYLEEYD
-180 EGYVLNKFA
+180 ESYVLNRFA

-215 RYGHFQRFPTK
+215 RYGYFQRFPTK
-226 YIYQWIGI
+226 YVYQWMGI
-234 IMRNTA
+234 IMKNTA
-240 ILIANTNLAGHS
+240 ILIANTSLAGHA
-252 NSFSYDTFLDFIET
+252 NGFNYETVFDFIET
-266 YYNDRNV
+266 YYDDRDAFLEENDKIWV
-273 FLDDNNDV
+273 
-281 WLEISGKEILLF
+281 EISEKEILSF
-293 MSKNKVKFPIN
+293 ISNDEVKFPIN
-304 EENGIHKNGQY
+304 EENGIHKDGQY

-320 QDQVDAYDKK
+320 QAQVDAYDKK
-330 KEELDAIETERKKNA
+330 KEELKSSRLKAKRDASYKK
-345 LLKKRIQTAINNINQ
+345 KIQTAINNINQ
-360 NNRRYR
+360 DNHTYN
-366 IEKKDDNYYL
+366 IESKDGKYYI
-376 VGEIFDVLDD
+376 VSDMFDFLND
-386 IGLYEWMVMP
+386 IGLYDWMVMP
-396 DGSDAWSDYG
+396 DGSDAWSDFG

-412 IINEYNSDLSPE
+412 IIKEYNSDLSPE
-424 KVIVIVN
+424 EVIVIVN

-451 TKALSKISECKGNKE
+451 TKALSKISECKENKA

-474 QLLKLNA
+474 QLLRLNGI
-481 VTERTDLPRKTRNE
+481 N
-495 GKKRANK
+495 

>member
-19 PQNAKKIFKAMG
+19 PQNAKKVFKAMG

-44 SKIMKSLSSET
+44 SKIMKSLSSDT
-55 QYNKKGDTSNKNGQ
+55 QYNKKGDTSKKNGQ
-69 NKHDSVSVEDAKV
+69 KKHDSVSVEDAKV

-123 AVKPPKPTVSKPNV
+123 AVKPPKPTISKPNV

-170 TFYKYLEEYD
+170 PFYEYLEEYD
-180 EGYVLNKFA
+180 ESYVLNRFA

-215 RYGHFQRFPTK
+215 RYGYFQRFPTK
-226 YIYQWIGI
+226 YVYQWMGI
-234 IMRNTA
+234 IMKNTA
-240 ILIANTNLAGHS
+240 ILIANTSLAGHA
-252 NSFSYDTFLDFIET
+252 NGFNYETVFDFIET
-266 YYNDRNV
+266 YYDDRDAFLEENDKIWV
-273 FLDDNNDV
+273 
-281 WLEISGKEILLF
+281 EISEKEILSF
-293 MSKNKVKFPIN
+293 ISNDEVKFPIN
-304 EENGIHKNGQY
+304 EENGIHKDGQY

-320 QDQVDAYDKK
+320 QAQVDAYDKK
-330 KEELDAIETERKKNA
+330 REELKSSRLKAKRDASYKK
-345 LLKKRIQTAINNINQ
+345 KIQTAINNINQ
-360 NNRRYR
+360 DNHTYN
-366 IEKKDDNYYL
+366 IESKDGKYYI
-376 VGEIFDVLDD
+376 VSDMFDFLND
-386 IGLYEWMVMP
+386 IGLYDWMVMP
-396 DGSDAWSDYG
+396 DGSDAWSDFG

-412 IINEYNSDLSPE
+412 IIKEYNSDLSPE
-424 KVIVIVN
+424 EVIVIVN

-451 TKALSKISECKGNKE
+451 TKALSKISECKENKA

-474 QLLKLNA
+474 QLLRLNGI
-481 VTERTDLPRKTRNE
+481 N
-495 GKKRANK
+495 